1 MRKVRIFLYIIKQ
14 GITGMMKNGF
24 MIFAS
29 VSVIFVAL
37 FILGSLNL
45 TSQNLQHIMDK
56 LGDKPQIRID
66 LETETADERV
76 LEIEKALK
84 EDPRV
89 ENVVTISKEEQ
100 YERLLETFKDKKKL
114 FEGYGPELLFV
125 SFEVKLKDSGTGEEF
140 TKDMK
145 NLESVEAVTDILNVV
160 NLFASIKKGI
170 EVSAYVVFLILG
182 VLSILLTMNTIKLTV
197 MARRKELEIMK
208 FIGASESFTR
218 GPFVIEGMFIGIV
231 GAVVAYFIMK
241 YVYGL
246 VGDFVAEKAFFNNFI
261 ELIDFQAVS
270 GNLLFYYVLGGVVV
284 GVLSSAFAIRK
295 YIKV

>member
-100 YERLLETFKDKKKL
+100 YERLLETFKDKKEL

>member
-100 YERLLETFKDKKKL
+100 YERLLETFKDKKEL

-160 NLFASIKKGI
+160 NLFA
-170 EVSAYVVFLILG
+170 
-182 VLSILLTMNTIKLTV
+182 
-197 MARRKELEIMK
+197 
-208 FIGASESFTR
+208 
-218 GPFVIEGMFIGIV
+218 
-231 GAVVAYFIMK
+231 
-241 YVYGL
+241 
-246 VGDFVAEKAFFNNFI
+246 
-261 ELIDFQAVS
+261 
-270 GNLLFYYVLGGVVV
+270 
-284 GVLSSAFAIRK
+284 
-295 YIKV
+295 

>member
-1 MRKVRIFLYIIKQ
+1 MRKLRVFLYIIKQ
-14 GITGMMKNGF
+14 GITGMVKNGF

-29 VSVIFVAL
+29 ISVVFVAL

-66 LETETADERV
+66 LETETTDERV
-76 LEIEKALK
+76 LEIEKALQ

-89 ENVVTISKEEQ
+89 ENVITVSKEEQ
-100 YERLLETFKDKKKL
+100 YERFLETFKDKKEL
-114 FEGYGPELLFV
+114 FEGYSPELLFV
-125 SFEVKLKDSGTGEEF
+125 SFEVKLKDSSTGAAF
-140 TKDMK
+140 AKDMK
-145 NLESVEAVTDILNVV
+145 NLESVEAVTDILDVV

-170 EVSAYVVFLILG
+170 EVSAYLGLLILG

-231 GAVVAYFIMK
+231 GAGIAYFIVK

-246 VGDFVAEKAFFNNFI
+246 IDEFLAEKAFFNNFVD
-261 ELIDFQAVS
+261 LIDFQTVA
-270 GNLLFYYVLGGVVV
+270 GNLLFYFILAGVVV